1 MSEIFPFLWAAVVLT
16 IFISALRMI
25 WRAVWSGEIPDSVWG
40 GAEESQNH
48 YGFMLRLL
56 FLVIIAGVS
65 LFMLTRVPPIFSL
78 FA

>member
-25 WRAVWSGEIPDSVWG
+25 WRAVQSGEIFDSVWG
-40 GAEESQNH
+40 GAGELENH
-48 YGFMLRLL
+48 YSFMLRLL
-56 FLVIIAGVS
+56 FLVIIAGGS
-65 LFMLTRVPPIFSL
+65 LFMLTRVPAIFSL